1 MISVESTDVVETES
15 VVSTVVMNSVESA
28 DAVKTVS
35 VASTALVI
43 IVVVDACVEMP
54 AIKSFHRNDY

>member
-1 MISVESTDVVETES
+1 MVETES
-15 VVSTVVMNSVESA
+15 VVSTVVINSVESA
-28 DAVKTVS
+28 DAVKRVS